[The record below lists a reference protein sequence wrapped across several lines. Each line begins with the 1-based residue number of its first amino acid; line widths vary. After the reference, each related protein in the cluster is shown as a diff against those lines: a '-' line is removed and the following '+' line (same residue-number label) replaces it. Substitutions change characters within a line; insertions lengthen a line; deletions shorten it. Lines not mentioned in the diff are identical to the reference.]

1 MVNYVLAKVKFDQ
14 TDEDNKTK
22 TVTNTV
28 LIDAMSFTEAEVR
41 LVSIM
46 DETPYETKSLSE
58 AKYTE
63 VFHSDDFEGDEW
75 FSIGNEV
82 SQIAPSGKERIAK
95 ETYLIRGNDIQSAKD
110 NFTKVMSCS
119 MLDFQIAQIKK
130 TKIYDVYTLSDS
142 ANDIMK

>member
-63 VFHSDDFEGDEW
+63 VVNSDDFEGDEW
-75 FSIGNEV
+75 FSIGIEV

-110 NFTKVMSCS
+110 NFTIS
-119 MLDFQIAQIKK
+119 L
-130 TKIYDVYTLSDS
+130 
-142 ANDIMK
+142 